1 MREAQLDWRA
11 REPPGT
17 VLSLGETRALSL
29 RGSAGCSVPLSTE
42 GVRTGGRIPAWARLV
57 GSHLQELAEGRR
69 VLRVDICNDDI
80 YFVRNCCVYPGLI
93 QTQARPLFQIWIII
107 S

>member
-1 MREAQLDWRA
+1 MQEAQLDWRA

-17 VLSLGETRALSL
+17 VPRALSP

-42 GVRTGGRIPAWARLV
+42 GVRTGGRIPAWAWLV

-69 VLRVDICNDDI
+69 GLRVDHRSPAFLCSKN
-80 YFVRNCCVYPGLI
+80 RKRLQRG
-93 QTQARPLFQIWIII
+93 
-107 S
+107 